1 MGGSAPAD
9 LVARVTR
16 LRAARPDEQDLLKRW
31 LSEPASPYEDWSGP
45 PPAGVDPAGRVLP
58 TVGGGELVVTDH
70 ADVPLGSVTFRPV
83 AYGPDPGSQAF
94 DIGISLRPSARGAGH
109 GGRAQRLLADFLYA
123 THPVHRVQASTD
135 VDNLA
140 ERAALRRAGFR
151 EEGVLRGA
159 QWRAGAFHDLVSC
172 ARLRT
177 DA

>member
-1 MGGSAPAD
+1 MGGPPPSALVTGTTRLRPARPDERELLERWRARPASPFETWSGPSAPGVDPA
-9 LVARVTR
+9 ARVTR
-16 LRAARPDEQDLLKRW
+16 P
-31 LSEPASPYEDWSGP
+31 
-45 PPAGVDPAGRVLP
+45 
-58 TVGGGELVVTDH
+58 VGGGELVVTDA

-83 AYGPDPGSQAF
+83 AYAPGPGSQAF

-109 GGRAQRLLADFLYA
+109 GARAQRLLVDYLLA
-123 THPVHRVQASTD
+123 THPVHRIQASTD
-135 VDNLA
+135 VENVA
-140 ERAALRRAGFR
+140 ERAALRSAGFR